1 MVYGIED
8 RIDEVVTVKQL
19 TGAVVDQAMEAC
31 LRIAFVVAVGIEES
45 LQAGG
50 RDRSESR
57 C

>member
-1 MVYGIED
+1 VVYGIED